1 VEEGTMG
8 WKRLDPAQVARQL
21 RAAFDRPEAG
31 TGEMAEAILAHARSQ
46 LLSGQYVAVQD
57 DDGQTFIGTPDEAAE
72 HMMGDALR

>member
-1 VEEGTMG
+1 MG
-8 WKRLDPAQVARQL
+8 WRRLDPAQVARQL

-31 TGEMAEAILAHARSQ
+31 TGEIAEEILAHARSQ

-72 HMMGDALR
+72 HMMGDARR